1 MSHYRVLIPTTNP
14 ARTGPLLKAVS
25 PFLNAEDSRGTLLG
39 VIEMAPER
47 PLSEGVEVARA
58 YRALLSRITRYA
70 ERGPGELRG
79 QVRIAHVAAQGI
91 REAVLETD
99 TNLLVL
105 EAGTGQARQ
114 DGLWVNAV
122 EDLLVDP
129 PCDVALV
136 RPDTTPIRS
145 VLVPVRGGPSAQ
157 LALRLA
163 ATVCKQTG
171 AELCVLHVF
180 NPRISPESQQ
190 REEASFRKLSGTVDV
205 PVRRI
210 TLFSASVREAIVRE
224 SAQHQMVVLGATMS
238 LMHRPMVLG
247 APVTRLLRR
256 LPGSVMVVK
265 TAGPVSAI
273 KDPDR
278 PPFRIE
284 SRAAAA
290 ERVDRWFAE
299 NTFHSREFADLRR
312 LVDLKQR
319 QGVTISLGLPTLN
332 EQRTIGKVVRTFKNA
347 LMDRFPL
354 LDEIVVIDSGS
365 TDRTAAIVERVGVTV
380 VQHSEI
386 LPRYGAFQ
394 GKGEALWKSLYTLK
408 GDLICWVD
416 TDISNI
422 HPKFVYGLLGPLL
435 SDPEIHYVKGF
446 YRRPL
451 QFGGEFQAQGGGRV
465 TELAA
470 RPMLNLFFPELSGLV
485 QPLSGEY
492 AGRRRVL
499 ESVPFFTG
507 YGVELGLLLAISEA
521 YGMRAIA
528 QVDLGMRVHR
538 NQTLFD
544 LSKMAFAIIQV
555 GLKHLGDRHRIHLL
569 EEVNKTMKLIHYED
583 ERYWIEQKEIED
595 QERPPMNSVPEY
607 FLARHRAQP
616 GPE

>member
-47 PLSEGVEVARA
+47 SLSEGIEVARA

-105 EAGTGQARQ
+105 EAATAQARQ
-114 DGLWVNAV
+114 DGLWVNAI

-136 RPDTTPIRS
+136 RPDTTAIRS

-163 ATVCKQTG
+163 GTVCKETG

-180 NPRISPESQQ
+180 NPRILPESQQ
-190 REEASFRKLSGTVDV
+190 REEAAFLKLSSAVDV

-210 TLFSASVREAIVRE
+210 ILFSASVREAIIRE
-224 SAQHQMVVLGATMS
+224 AAQHQMVVLGATLS

-247 APVTRLLRR
+247 APVIRLLRR

-265 TAGPVSAI
+265 TAGPVTAL

-278 PPFRIE
+278 PFRME

-332 EQRTIGKVVRTFKNA
+332 EQNTIGKVIRTFKTA
-347 LMDRFPL
+347 LMDRVPL

-365 TDRTAAIVERVGVTV
+365 SDRTVAIAERAGVTV
-380 VQHSEI
+380 VQHSQI

-394 GKGEALWKSLYTLK
+394 GKGEALWKSLSILK

-446 YRRPL
+446 YRRAL
-451 QFGGEFQAQGGGRV
+451 QFGTEIQAQGGGRV

-521 YGMRAIA
+521 YGLRAIA

-616 GPE
+616 APD